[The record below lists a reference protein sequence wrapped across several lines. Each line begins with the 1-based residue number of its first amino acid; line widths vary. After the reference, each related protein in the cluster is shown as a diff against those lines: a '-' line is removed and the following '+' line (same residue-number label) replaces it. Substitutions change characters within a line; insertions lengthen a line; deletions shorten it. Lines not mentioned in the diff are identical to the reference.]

1 MRFVKEVAHHS
12 VAALANVARAV
23 DLAGLI
29 VRRQSFWDNG
39 LGKIREVL
47 AHRIVISGG

>member
-1 MRFVKEVAHHS
+1 MWTVTADDLR
-12 VAALANVARAV
+12 VARTRASERRR
-23 DLAGLI
+23 AIEEEI